1 MDKKYDMSF
10 AEAQDFCTKIG
21 LDIPWN
27 DGDVAIDN
35 RHITE
40 SIANAVK
47 WSLDNHLEK
56 VTGRV
61 EISGDM
67 YSYMDKSEIDWEEY
81 NKEKIAYGIVK
92 EMLKNNLIDFEQ
104 LKTPDGNVLF
114 TGTVFTYKKSEK

>member
-1 MDKKYDMSF
+1 MKKYDMSF

-21 LDIPWN
+21 LDVPWN
-27 DGDVAIDN
+27 DGDVVIDN
-35 RHITE
+35 KCITE

-81 NKEKIAYGIVK
+81 NWFCIECAYK
-92 EMLKNNLIDFEQ
+92 WW
-104 LKTPDGNVLF
+104 F
-114 TGTVFTYKKSEK
+114 TESTLYLDKRWFIYIPAFWKWYI